1 MWQVSGRSD
10 ITDFEEVVKLDTE
23 YIKNWSMGL
32 DLCNIIRS
40 VLTALYEPF
49 WAALLLAVVAMFAFL
64 YAKEH
69 GWRKGDFFS
78 KLIHVWFKEFRISLA
93 FRRTFLLMF
102 YTTMIL
108 FRTVLNRQIWF
119 DPLGKIMGGW
129 GLYDVD
135 GNLTTESIENFMLF
149 VPVTVLLFL
158 TFREELF
165 GKELHFKS
173 VIWNSIKV
181 VGIFSFAIE
190 FVQVLFH
197 LGTFQLS
204 DLCYNTL
211 GGVSGGFIY
220 FGLWKLKN
228 RM

>member
-1 MWQVSGRSD
+1 MEVDLYIRY
-10 ITDFEEVVKLDTE
+10 TRYVEVVVMNLMEKIQQTM
-23 YIKNWSMGL
+23 NS
-32 DLCNIIRS
+32 IIRN
-40 VLTALYEPF
+40 VLIALYEPF
-49 WAALLLAVVAMFAFL
+49 WAALLLAVVTMFAFL

-69 GWRKGDFFS
+69 HWRSKSFFPQ
-78 KLIHVWFKEFRISLA
+78 IARVWCQEFRSSVT
-93 FRRTFLLMF
+93 FRRTFLLVF

-149 VPVTVLLFL
+149 VPFTILLFWA
-158 TFREELF
+158 FKEQLF

-173 VIWNSIKV
+173 VLWKSIKI
-181 VGIFSFAIE
+181 VGIFSLAIE

-197 LGTFQLS
+197 LGTFQIS
-204 DLCYNTL
+204 DLCYNTF
-211 GGVSGGFIY
+211 GGICGGLIY
-220 FGLWKLKN
+220 FCLHKLKN
-228 RM
+228 

>member
-1 MWQVSGRSD
+1 METIQQA
-10 ITDFEEVVKLDTE
+10 
-23 YIKNWSMGL
+23 
-32 DLCNIIRS
+32 LCNIIRS

-49 WAALLLAVVAMFAFL
+49 WAALLLAVVGMFVFL

-69 GWRKGDFFS
+69 HWKINNF
-78 KLIHVWFKEFRISLA
+78 LPQMAHVWCQGFRSSSTFL
-93 FRRTFLLMF
+93 RTFLLVF
-102 YTTMIL
+102 FTTMIL

-135 GNLTTESIENFMLF
+135 GTLTTESIENFMLF
-149 VPVTVLLFL
+149 VPFTVLLFGAFKEQIL
-158 TFREELF
+158 
-165 GKELHFKS
+165 GKEIYLKTI
-173 VIWNSIKV
+173 IWKSIKV
-181 VGIFSFAIE
+181 VGIFALTIE
-190 FVQVLFH
+190 FIQVLFH

-211 GGVSGGFIY
+211 GGVCGGFIY

-228 RM
+228 VSGAILH

>member
-1 MWQVSGRSD
+1 MEIIQQA
-10 ITDFEEVVKLDTE
+10 
-23 YIKNWSMGL
+23 
-32 DLCNIIRS
+32 LCNIICS
-40 VLTALYEPF
+40 VLSALYQPF
-49 WAALLLAVVAMFAFL
+49 WAALLLAVVGMFAFL

-69 GWRKGDFFS
+69 HWNINNFFPQMA
-78 KLIHVWFKEFRISLA
+78 HVWCQGFRSSLT
-93 FRRTFLLMF
+93 FRRTFLLVF

-135 GNLTTESIENFMLF
+135 GTLTTESIENFMLF
-149 VPVTVLLFL
+149 VPFTVFLFWA
-158 TFREELF
+158 FKEQLF

-173 VIWNSIKV
+173 VIWKSIKV

>member
-1 MWQVSGRSD
+1 ME
-10 ITDFEEVVKLDTE
+10 T
-23 YIKNWSMGL
+23 IKQA
-32 DLCNIIRS
+32 LCNIIHS

-49 WAALLLAVVAMFAFL
+49 WAAILLAAVAMFAFL

-69 GWRKGDFFS
+69 GWTIKNSFLQLLRAWYS
-78 KLIHVWFKEFRISLA
+78 EFRNSST
-93 FRRTFLLMF
+93 FRRTFLLVF

-149 VPVTVLLFL
+149 VPFTILLFWA
-158 TFREELF
+158 FREQFF
-165 GKELHFKS
+165 GEEMHFKL
-173 VIWNSIKV
+173 VLWKSIKI
-181 VGIFSFAIE
+181 VGIFALTIE

-197 LGTFQLS
+197 LGTFQIS
-204 DLCYNTL
+204 DLCYNTF
-211 GGVSGGFIY
+211 GGMCGGLIY
-220 FGLWKLKN
+220 FCLHKLKN
-228 RM
+228 

>member
-1 MWQVSGRSD
+1 METMQQALS
-10 ITDFEEVVKLDTE
+10 
-23 YIKNWSMGL
+23 
-32 DLCNIIRS
+32 NIIRS

-49 WAALLLAVVAMFAFL
+49 WAALLLAAVAMFAFL

-69 GWRKGDFFS
+69 GWTIKNSFLQLLRAWYS
-78 KLIHVWFKEFRISLA
+78 EFRNSST
-93 FRRTFLLMF
+93 FRRTFLLVF

-149 VPVTVLLFL
+149 VPFTILLFWA
-158 TFREELF
+158 FREQFF
-165 GKELHFKS
+165 GEEMHFKL
-173 VIWNSIKV
+173 VLWKSIKI
-181 VGIFSFAIE
+181 VGIFALTIE

-197 LGTFQLS
+197 LGTFQIS
-204 DLCYNTL
+204 DLCYNTF
-211 GGVSGGFIY
+211 GGMCGGLIY
-220 FGLWKLKN
+220 FCLHKLKN
-228 RM
+228 

>member
-1 MWQVSGRSD
+1 METIQQA
-10 ITDFEEVVKLDTE
+10 
-23 YIKNWSMGL
+23 
-32 DLCNIIRS
+32 LCNIIRS

-49 WAALLLAVVAMFAFL
+49 WAVSLLAVVAMFVFL

-69 GWRKGDFFS
+69 GWKKGDFFP
-78 KLIHVWFKEFRISLA
+78 KFIHVWFNEFRSSST

-129 GLYDVD
+129 SLYDVD
-135 GNLTTESIENFMLF
+135 GNLTTESIENFILF
-149 VPVTVLLFL
+149 LPFTVLLFWA
-158 TFREELF
+158 FREKFF
-165 GKELHFKS
+165 GKEIYFRS
-173 VIWNSIKV
+173 VIWESIKV
-181 VGIFSFAIE
+181 VGIFSCAIE

-211 GGVSGGFIY
+211 GGIIGGVIY
-220 FGLWKLKN
+220 YILYYCKIKRRLSD
-228 RM
+228 